1 MPKAAAAKIKAA
13 AANPVGTLLSEEAPD
28 GIVAILEGLAEGPA
42 LGAGADSNLTVA
54 LGNCVVTPPVPGAI
68 LPPGRFTGDTAVPG
82 DVDAPGG
89 GVEAPGGG
97 AIVDAPGGGVK
108 GKVESGFTGAGTT
121 GAPGGLGAE
130 GAEGTVAVIGGRG
143 ATGADGALPRGRGAM
158 GAMGAEETAPTGAG
172 ALGADGG
179 RTAAGAA
186 GVIGVGRPILV
197 DSFLGAAAP
206 GNEGL
211 GGRLIR
217 TVCRLAS
224 A

>member
-68 LPPGRFTGDTAVPG
+68 LPPGRFTGDTAAPG
-82 DVDAPGG
+82 GVDAPGG

-97 AIVDAPGGGVK
+97 DSGI
-108 GKVESGFTGAGTT
+108 VESGFTGAGTT

-130 GAEGTVAVIGGRG
+130 GAEGIVAVIGGRG
-143 ATGADGALPRGRGAM
+143 ATGADGALPGGRGAM